1 MLSRIVELSLR
12 FRGIVVALACL
23 VMAYGLF
30 VAMRTKLDVF
40 PEFAPP
46 QVVIQTEAPGLS
58 PEEVEQLVTRPLEAG
73 LNGSPGLEAIRS
85 QSIQGLSAI
94 ALVFREDADIFK
106 VRQLVSERLTE
117 VAGELPQGVKAP
129 KMGPLTSS
137 TGLFLALGL
146 TSSNRTAMELR
157 TFADWSLRPRLLGVP
172 GIAKV
177 DIFGGE
183 VRQLQVQVKPE
194 RLVAFGLALNDVLDA
209 TRSATAIRGAGFV
222 ENANQRVV
230 LRTEGQ
236 SLTADELAE
245 TVLAHHN
252 SASVRLRDVADV
264 AEGAEPKFGDAQ
276 INGERGVILLL
287 WTQYGANTLEVTAAA
302 ERTLEEMR
310 PALSAEQI
318 TLNPRLFR
326 PASFIETSLR
336 NIRFSLLL
344 GAMLVVGVLFLF
356 LLDLRTALIS
366 FVSIPLSLLA
376 AVIVLDRLGVSLNT
390 LTLGG
395 FAIAIG
401 VVVDDAII
409 DVENILRRLREN
421 LALSK
426 PRPLFRVVLDA
437 SLEVRSA
444 IVYATFIVALVFV
457 PVLTMSAVSGRIFA
471 PLAVAFVLATLAS
484 LAVALTV
491 TPALCYLLLS
501 RIKPHNEPKYVGW
514 LKLRHRRWLE
524 GVSRYP
530 RTIIGLAV
538 LVCAGAVATVPFLGG
553 EFLPEFREGHL
564 IVHMATVPGTSLEES
579 LRLGRE
585 VTRELLANP
594 HVRSVAQ
601 QAGRAENGEDT
612 WGTHLSEF
620 HVDLNSV
627 SGEEAEFIPA
637 ELRTALLKFPGATF
651 KIMPF
656 LVERMEETISGATAE
671 VAVNLYGDNLSAL
684 DTAAAQVR
692 GVLTSLRGA
701 VDVVIES
708 QPGAPEMVARLRRDR
723 LRQFGFRPAEVLDA
737 VQTAYQGSD
746 VAQVFDGN
754 RVHDVAVILHP
765 QERRYPETFG
775 SLLVRSSA
783 GTRMPLAELA
793 DVSPGTGR
801 YVVIHEGAQ
810 RRQQVTCNVAGRDGA
825 SFLTEAK
832 HRLARAN
839 LPAGVRVVFGGS
851 AVAQKVARN
860 ELLLHSLMAGVGV
873 VLLLWVVFRSGRNL
887 LLVLANLPFALVG
900 GVLAIFAGGGLLSI
914 GSLVGLVTLF
924 GLTMRNS
931 IMLVSHW
938 EHLVREESQTWNLDT
953 AIRGASERLVPILMT
968 VLVTAL
974 GLLPI
979 AISAGEAGHEIE
991 GPMAI
996 VILGGLVTSTLLNLL
1011 VLPTLAAR
1019 WGSFSHTSNHKTNA

>member
-1 MLSRIVELSLR
+1 MLTRIVDLSLR
-12 FRGIVVALACL
+12 FRGVVVALACL

-30 VAMRTKLDVF
+30 VATRTKLDVF

-73 LNGSPGLEAIRS
+73 LNGSPGLEVIRS

-94 ALVFREDADIFK
+94 VLVFREDADIFK

-117 VAGELPQGVKAP
+117 VAGALPQGVKAP

-157 TFADWSLRPRLLGVP
+157 TFADWTLRPRLLGVP
-172 GIAKV
+172 GVAKV

-183 VRQLQVQVKPE
+183 VRQLQIQVKAD
-194 RLVAFGLALNDVLDA
+194 RLVALGLALNDVLDA
-209 TRSATAIRGAGFV
+209 ARSATAIRGAGFV

-236 SLTADELAE
+236 SLSTDELAE
-245 TVLAHHN
+245 TVVALHN
-252 SASVRLRDVADV
+252 GASVRLRDVADV
-264 AEGAEPKFGDAQ
+264 TEGAEPKFGDAQ
-276 INGERGVILLL
+276 INGDRGIILLL

-302 ERTLEEMR
+302 ERALDKMR

-376 AVIVLDRLGVSLNT
+376 AVIALDRLGVSLNT

-421 LALSK
+421 LALST

-457 PVLTMSAVSGRIFA
+457 PVLTMSGVSGRIFA

-501 RIKPHNEPKYVGW
+501 RIKPHSEPKYVGW
-514 LKLRHRRWLE
+514 LKVGHRHWLE

-530 RTIIGLAV
+530 HSVIGLAV
-538 LVCAGAVATVPFLGG
+538 LLCAGAVATVPFFGG

-594 HVRSVAQ
+594 HVRCIAQ
-601 QAGRAENGEDT
+601 QVGRAENGEDT

-620 HVDLNSV
+620 HVELNPV

-656 LVERMEETISGATAE
+656 LVERMEETISGATAQ
-671 VAVNLYGDNLSAL
+671 VVVNLHGDNLSAL
-684 DTAAAQVR
+684 DSAAAQVR
-692 GVLTSLRGA
+692 GVMTSLRGA

-765 QERRYPETFG
+765 QERRYPETLAA
-775 SLLVRSSA
+775 LLVRSSI

-793 DVSPGTGR
+793 DVYLGTGR
-801 YVVIHEGAQ
+801 YIVIHEGAQ
-810 RRQQVTCNVAGRDGA
+810 RRQQVTCNVAGGDGA
-825 SFLTEAK
+825 SFLSEAK
-832 HRLARAN
+832 QRLARVN

-851 AVAQKVARN
+851 AVAQKLARN
-860 ELLLHSLMAGVGV
+860 ELLLHSAMAGSGV

-938 EHLVREESQTWNLDT
+938 EHLVREEGQPWNLET

-1011 VLPTLAAR
+1011 ALPALAQR
-1019 WGSFSHTSNHKTNA
+1019 YGRFENV